1 MSFLVEKMR
10 DEKLAKVAGS
20 IDLSNSAL
28 FSAIQS
34 QFPQYDPAFLWLI
47 CYQHEGAEFLQK
59 YIEANYKQ
67 FHQVLDSKILKILSQ
82 KGKFE
87 SRLWEMIMCDI
98 LSSSGTLIQ
107 KSAAGADFLLDIKGQ
122 IIQVESIAPDEA
134 TEEELRAI
142 RPDYSS
148 SNFFSVGGTIHD
160 LELPIVLRAIKGF
173 NDKECKYRTDRP
185 LLIAINTSKAVG
197 LVSRDDYVLRRFLF
211 GLGNLQLTKM
221 SNGQYFRHFEQVQYL
236 SKPGESSFEV
246 GFFRNPKYQHVS
258 GVIYTSQSSRGLVP
272 DGSGWS
278 NYGVTYMPNPLALH
292 KVEINFPYFRRLECT
307 TDRYQEIDAEHKFVS
322 TLNV

>member
-1 MSFLVEKMR
+1 MNFLLEKMK
-10 DEKLAKVAGS
+10 DDNLTKVAGS
-20 IDLSNSAL
+20 IDLSNSGL
-28 FSAIQS
+28 FSEIQKL
-34 QFPQYDPAFLWLI
+34 FPQYDPMFLWLI
-47 CYQHEGAEFLQK
+47 CYQHEDIPYLQK

-67 FHQVLDSKILKILSQ
+67 YHQILDSKILKILSQ
-82 KGKFE
+82 KGRFE
-87 SRLWEMIMCDI
+87 SRFWEMILCDL
-98 LSSSGTLIQ
+98 LSSSGTLNP

-122 IIQVESIAPDEA
+122 LVQVEAIAPDEA

-148 SNFFSVGGTIHD
+148 GNFFSIGGAIHD
-160 LELPIVLRAIKGF
+160 MELPIVLRAIKGF

-185 LLIAINTSKAVG
+185 FLIAINTSKAVG

-211 GLGNLQLTKM
+211 GLGNWQLTRM
-221 SNGQYFRHFEQVQYL
+221 SNGEYFKHLEQVRYL

-278 NYGVTYMPNPLALH
+278 NYGVTYVPNPLALH

-307 TDRYQEIDAEHKFVS
+307 ADRYQEIDAERKFVS
-322 TLNV
+322 ALNV